1 VIPLQSLAMSDKET
15 LPLLGICEV
24 SVYVADLG
32 VAETWYRHVLKME
45 TVGKGDSFC
54 FLRAGDDATLRQR
67 VILFVADRTR
77 EQDHPPGHGAT
88 GPTHVALGA
97 RLEDLNLFRKALRR
111 ANVPIEY
118 ENTWPSGDQSIYFRD
133 PDGNSL
139 EIYGQG
145 RFERDEQG

>member
-1 VIPLQSLAMSDKET
+1 MSDQEA
-15 LPLLGICEV
+15 LPILGISEV

-32 VAETWYRHVLKME
+32 VAEAWYRRVLEME

-77 EQDHPPGHGAT
+77 EQDRPPSHGAA
-88 GPTHVALGA
+88 GPTHVALGV
-97 RLEDLNLFRKALRR
+97 RLEDLDLFRRALRE

-145 RFERDEQG
+145 RFARYEQG